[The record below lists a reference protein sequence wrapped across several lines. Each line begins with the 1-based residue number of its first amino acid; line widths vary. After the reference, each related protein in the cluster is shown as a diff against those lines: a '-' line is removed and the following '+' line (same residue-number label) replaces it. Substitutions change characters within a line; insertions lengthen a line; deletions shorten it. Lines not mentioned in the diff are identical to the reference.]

1 MEIDTWLYQM
11 VTNIKQHP
19 SRLRSKVIWILNVIK
34 KYFKIGH
41 DDLMLVTT
49 KLLIKKDRIDT
60 SEPSDS
66 DKPIINSA

>member
-1 MEIDTWLYQM
+1 M

-60 SEPSDS
+60 SEPSDC

>member
-1 MEIDTWLYQM
+1 M

>member
-1 MEIDTWLYQM
+1 M

-60 SEPSDS
+60 NEPSDS
-66 DKPIINSA
+66 DKPIINPA

>member
-1 MEIDTWLYQM
+1 M

-34 KYFKIGH
+34 IYFKIGH

>member
-1 MEIDTWLYQM
+1 M

-60 SEPSDS
+60 NEPSDS

>member
-1 MEIDTWLYQM
+1 M

-34 KYFKIGH
+34 KCFKIGH

>member
-1 MEIDTWLYQM
+1 M

-19 SRLRSKVIWILNVIK
+19 SRLRSKVIWILNAIK

>member
-1 MEIDTWLYQM
+1 M

-66 DKPIINSA
+66 DKAIINSA